1 MPRSQQQSQATD
13 YVTFEKPLIVVAEEP
28 KLDFW
33 DKKPSDLFKSS
44 LISMKKSRSP
54 SVLFEL
60 DSKDLVIV
68 RPRKAPALQ
77 AAPNINIPSWAED
90 KAREIAREKGWDFHV
105 LKSNWIAFAQ
115 SESTNGNAPKNTGA
129 AFVGYCKTQKALR

>member
-1 MPRSQQQSQATD
+1 MAKQNAAPLKRFRHNLREIITAD
-13 YVTFEKPLIVVAEEP
+13 VTPFY
-28 KLDFW
+28 
-33 DKKPSDLFKSS
+33 
-44 LISMKKSRSP
+44 R
-54 SVLFEL
+54 FEL

-68 RPRKAPALQ
+68 RPRKVPALQ

-90 KAREIAREKGWDFHV
+90 KAREIAREKGWDIHV

-115 SESTNGNAPKNTGA
+115 SEAANGNAPKNTGA